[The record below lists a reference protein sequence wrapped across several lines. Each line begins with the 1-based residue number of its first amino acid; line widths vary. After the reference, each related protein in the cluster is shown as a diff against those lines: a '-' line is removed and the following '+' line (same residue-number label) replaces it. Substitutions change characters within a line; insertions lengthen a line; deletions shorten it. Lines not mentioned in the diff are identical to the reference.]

1 MISQCFRNLDFKI
14 LWSAGCMT
22 GVARAMEFLALSLYA
37 LQELGLPYLV
47 TIIFAARMLPMSL
60 LGIVIGTISER
71 VSPISVIKFIYA
83 TSNIFTGIAVL
94 MVFTGVFNVFFAF
107 ILAFINGITW
117 VVDLAVRRR
126 VLADHIEKNLLSSSL
141 AMETL
146 SNNATRLIGPL
157 FAGSLYTLVGL
168 TGIFSLQ
175 LLMYVL
181 AFGLILKF
189 QKNERQKSSIYL
201 KKTDNTNIKDHWAHG
216 LLDEILKT
224 GKNAYNI
231 VSLRLV
237 LITTLIFNIFGF
249 PLVSLIPVLGREKLA
264 LSEFDIGIL
273 ASSEG
278 FGALIGALIIGN
290 LSPQKYLSVIF
301 VTGVSGFFIGMFMFS
316 FSPSLLLGFISLT
329 FGGIFL
335 SGFSTMQGA
344 LVYQASSTSK
354 GNNFGIL
361 ATCIGTAPLGLVNL
375 SWIITV
381 IPVDQTIKLN
391 VYLGLFSIFIT
402 VFYFLLKKNKTKL
415 E

>member
-1 MISQCFRNLDFKI
+1 LLNFK
-14 LWSAGCMT
+14 
-22 GVARAMEFLALSLYA
+22 
-37 LQELGLPYLV
+37 
-47 TIIFAARMLPMSL
+47 
-60 LGIVIGTISER
+60 
-71 VSPISVIKFIYA
+71 
-83 TSNIFTGIAVL
+83 
-94 MVFTGVFNVFFAF
+94 
-107 ILAFINGITW
+107 
-117 VVDLAVRRR
+117 
-126 VLADHIEKNLLSSSL
+126 
-141 AMETL
+141 
-146 SNNATRLIGPL
+146 NN
-157 FAGSLYTLVGL
+157 
-168 TGIFSLQ
+168 
-175 LLMYVL
+175 
-181 AFGLILKF
+181 
-189 QKNERQKSSIYL
+189 N
-201 KKTDNTNIKDHWAHG
+201 DTNIREHWAHG
-216 LLDEILKT
+216 LLDEVLKT

-301 VTGVSGFFIGMFMFS
+301 VTGVCGFFIGMFMFS

-329 FGGIFL
+329 LGGIFL

-361 ATCIGTAPLGLVNL
+361 ATCIGTAPLGLMNL
-375 SWIITV
+375 SWIITI
-381 IPVDQTIKLN
+381 IPVDSTIQLN
-391 VYLGLFSIFIT
+391 VFLGLFSMLIT
-402 VFYFLLKKNKTKL
+402 IFYFLYKKKTNL